1 MDDIKKAIAAIDA
14 RKKVTASFV
23 RGGSP
28 GLVQQ
33 KLKKY
38 LNSASNIGIKKEI
51 KETCKMHGED
61 LVLIEI
67 GAYFKL
73 IEEDAEYFHKEFL
86 FKYTETREDYFVTGF
101 PSALIDSYKEKLIN
115 KKIKFC
121 IVEEIFKKK
130 GENIIRKV
138 TFSSSDKS
146 SLGLTFTG
154 GVKG

>member
-1 MDDIKKAIAAIDA
+1 MSQKDMDDIKKAIAAIDA

-86 FKYTETREDYFVTGF
+86 FKYSGTRCFLLSV
-101 PSALIDSYKEKLIN
+101 N
-115 KKIKFC
+115 KKMK
-121 IVEEIFKKK
+121 VLTRIFYDILLKVNESKSESFK
-130 GENIIRKV
+130 TNNDTLKTYFDLPLIRK
-138 TFSSSDKS
+138 
-146 SLGLTFTG
+146 
-154 GVKG
+154 